1 MKWLTIEE
9 HINYGIQEK
18 EFDDCLM
25 VKQVEIKKW
34 PDDGEFDMM
43 GYWY

>member
-1 MKWLTIEE
+1 VKWLTIEE
-9 HINYGIQEK
+9 HINYGIQEG

-25 VKQVEIKKW
+25 IKRVGRIAW
-34 PDDGEFDMM
+34 NNGDELDMF